1 MDEKK
6 IKWSYK
12 TEKWFLKSKIEIKEI
27 LFQNQFSYEQSKLVL
42 KSLLVELGKE
52 QDRELVKR

>member
-12 TEKWFLKSKIEIKEI
+12 TEKWFLKSKTEIKEI